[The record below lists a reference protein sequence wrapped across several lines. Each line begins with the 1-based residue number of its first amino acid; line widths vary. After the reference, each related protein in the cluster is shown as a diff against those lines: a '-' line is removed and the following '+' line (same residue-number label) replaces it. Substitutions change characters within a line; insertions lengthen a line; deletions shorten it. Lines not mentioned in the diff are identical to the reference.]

1 MVGIISLNTVRTR
14 GVALFRLYCIGV
26 VIVFTC
32 VRIKDVG
39 YYEKISEET
48 KASRTSYYAGKEA
61 ESDGRWCVFGGGLCG
76 IDEGSEV
83 VFTDLERFAA
93 GSDPRTGQP
102 LLKSTRVERTSGY
115 DLQFA
120 PPKAISVAWACAD
133 AQARLKI
140 EACGE
145 RAVRDAL
152 QFVHAE
158 GLLECRR
165 GKGGRI
171 REGASGWLAAVFR
184 HSLSRAG
191 DPQLH
196 WHAVV
201 PNAAL
206 RSDMTTGGID
216 NKTALL
222 FARAVGARFNASYAA
237 ELQRELGWSCVRTS
251 DGKSFDVVGLN
262 NDVGQQVCELFSKRR
277 TAVVD
282 AVGKFG
288 TTTAESRESARLAA
302 MNTRGAKTDLP
313 PIAEL
318 EDCWR
323 EELASLNL
331 TMISVIDAVSSE
343 VATRP
348 KSGRSPEL
356 AARSV
361 AKAALALLT
370 EQQGVF
376 ERRHLLMHAF
386 EAAQGNVSPEA
397 VAAALIEME
406 GKGQIVE
413 LGLDETGRE
422 VYSTPEYIAAE
433 QRMLDAA
440 LHGRGRWT
448 TKIQATVIEDEI
460 AARELSKEQAEAVTA
475 ALSTDLVSIILG
487 SAGTGKSRSLG
498 AAAATVRDDAIRAI
512 LHQGGSEVHAIAPSW
527 RATEVVRGDTETK
540 EEMARAV
547 TGFINK
553 LRDGRIKLNSRS
565 VLILDESSLVSTIDM
580 STIVCACSRA
590 SCKLILSGDV
600 AQLQAVNAGSP
611 LKLLAERLGVSR
623 ILQIRRQ
630 QKAWQ
635 REASMMLAEGRVDQA
650 VGRYDAHGYIGWHVN
665 RSAAVAALAAEWSD
679 NAATDPTGGRLALAA
694 THVEC
699 NELNSAIREVERS
712 GGRLTSDD
720 HELMAVP
727 KAGRSGSRKLPPPM
741 PITLA
746 AGCRIIFGETV
757 EIGGRTIRNADM
769 ATIVAIGRDEH
780 GQTELSVR
788 LDKDKDRADAVIS
801 GLWTEFVGYRR
812 KGEPPLPRLSLAYA
826 ISVHSAQGHTEN
838 GKIYAL
844 SASSAMRRESLYVA
858 MTRHRNDVSLHV
870 ATDRLATTAESTSPE
885 HIKAEAI
892 RQWSR
897 AERKRNVADFQH
909 SSEAFVG
916 RVPDRARGAEQRVTH
931 EMEM

>member
-1 MVGIISLNTVRTR
+1 M
-14 GVALFRLYCIGV
+14 
-26 VIVFTC
+26 FTS

-39 YYEKISEET
+39 YYGKISEET
-48 KASRTSYYAGKEA
+48 KASRTSYYAGREA
-61 ESDGRWCVFGGGLCG
+61 ESNGRWCVFGEGLCG
-76 IDEGSEV
+76 INEGSDV
-83 VFTDLERFAA
+83 AFADLERLAA
-93 GSDPRTGQP
+93 GCDPRTGQP

-120 PPKAISVAWACAD
+120 PPKAVSVAWACAD
-133 AQARLKI
+133 DQARLKI

-171 REGASGWLAAVFR
+171 HEGASGWLAAVFR

-196 WHAVV
+196 WHCVV

-206 RSDMTTGGID
+206 RSDQTTGGLD
-216 NKTALL
+216 NKSTLV
-222 FARAVGARFNASYAA
+222 FARAVGARFNAAFAA
-237 ELQRELGWSCVRTS
+237 ELQRELGWSCLRTS
-251 DGKSFDVVGLN
+251 DGKSFDIVGLDN
-262 NDVGQQVCELFSKRR
+262 EIGHKACDLFSKRR
-277 TAVVD
+277 AAVVD

-302 MNTRGAKTDLP
+302 MNTRGAKADLP

-318 EDCWR
+318 ENCWG

-331 TMISVIDAVSSE
+331 TMASVIDAVSSE
-343 VATRP
+343 AANRP

-386 EAAQGNVSPEA
+386 EAAQGIVTPEA
-397 VAAALIEME
+397 VAAVLIEME

-413 LGLDETGRE
+413 LGLDETGRK
-422 VYSTPEYIAAE
+422 VYSTPQYIAAE
-433 QRMLDAA
+433 KRMLDAA
-440 LHGRGRWT
+440 LNGRGRWT
-448 TKIQATVIEDEI
+448 TKIQARVIENEI
-460 AARELSKEQAEAVTA
+460 VARGLSREQDEAVTA
-475 ALSTDLVSIILG
+475 ALSGDLVSVILG

-498 AAAATVRDDAIRAI
+498 AAAAAVRDDAIRTI
-512 LHQGGSEVHAIAPSW
+512 LRQGGSEVHAIAPSW
-527 RATEVVRGDTETK
+527 RATEVIRGDTETK

-565 VLILDESSLVSTIDM
+565 VVILDESSLVSTIDM
-580 STIVCACSRA
+580 SAIVCACSRA

-630 QKAWQ
+630 HKAWQ
-635 REASMMLAEGRVDQA
+635 REASMLLAEGRIDEAVD
-650 VGRYDAHGYIGWHVN
+650 RYDADGCIGWHVN
-665 RSAAVAALAAEWSD
+665 RSAAVAALAAEWSAD
-679 NAATDPTGGRLALAA
+679 AATDPTSGRLALAA

-699 NELNSAIREVERS
+699 SELNSAIREVERE
-712 GGRLTSDD
+712 GGRLTGADF
-720 HELMAVP
+720 EVTAIP
-727 KAGRSGSRKLPPPM
+727 KAGKPGSRKLPQAV

-746 AGCRIIFGETV
+746 AGDRIIFGESV
-757 EIGGRTIRNADM
+757 DICGKTIRNSDM
-769 ATIVAIGRDEH
+769 ASIVAIYKDANSEIIV
-780 GQTELSVR
+780 SIC
-788 LDKDKDRADAVIS
+788 LDKDKSESANKEVITGRWS
-801 GLWTEFVGYRR
+801 DFVGYRKR
-812 KGEPPLPRLSLAYA
+812 DEPSIPRLSLSYA
-826 ISVHSAQGHTEN
+826 ISVHSSQGHTQD

-844 SASSAMRRESLYVA
+844 SASPAMGRESLYVA
-858 MTRHRNDVSLHV
+858 MTRHRNDVALHV
-870 ATDRLATTAESTSPE
+870 ATDRLAVTAESTKPE

-897 AERKRNVADFQH
+897 AERKRNVADFQQ

-916 RVPDRARGAEQRVTH
+916 RAPDRAHGAEQRASH